1 VPELTKQIASPPPT
15 YSARFWWIT
24 FARGLLVLVLGVALL
39 AGANTRTNVAT
50 FFGVYWILTGVLA
63 IRWALSPN
71 RERIPVLV
79 LVSGIVGLTTGV
91 VVLARSLFQS
101 LLSTELAIDLIGVTA
116 VLVGIL
122 RIGRGFRTEPLLH
135 RRWAWDSVMLGT
147 FEVVLGV
154 SLLAGAAG
162 SSWMLDA
169 ITAWAIGSG
178 FVLTLDALQLRRV
191 ARAGASAFDTSG
203 D

>member
-1 VPELTKQIASPPPT
+1 
-15 YSARFWWIT
+15 
-24 FARGLLVLVLGVALL
+24 L